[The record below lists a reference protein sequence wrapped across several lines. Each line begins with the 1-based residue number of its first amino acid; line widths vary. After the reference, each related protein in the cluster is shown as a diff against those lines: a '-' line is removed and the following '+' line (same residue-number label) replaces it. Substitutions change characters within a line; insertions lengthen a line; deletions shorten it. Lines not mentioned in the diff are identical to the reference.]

1 MKLNEDGYENLKEE
15 LTKKEGPFSRTD
27 NVMLA
32 FDLIEKGED
41 LSSGLVTKSHLINII
56 KVLCSKLDWTEEQE
70 EQEEIKTEEPAQE
83 QNEENKEVK
92 TNAKS
97 AIRNS
102 EQICKFY
109 KNGNCHYGRS
119 GKKIDKQGRMCSFS
133 HPIT

>member
-1 MKLNEDGYENLKEE
+1 
-15 LTKKEGPFSRTD
+15 
-27 NVMLA
+27 MLA
-32 FDLIEKGED
+32 LDLIEKGED

-56 KVLCSKLDWTEEQE
+56 KFLCSKLDWTEEQE
-70 EQEEIKTEEPAQE
+70 GQEEIKIEEPSQE
-83 QNEENKEVK
+83 QNEENKQVK

-97 AIRNS
+97 VIRNS

-109 KNGNCHYGRS
+109 KNDNCHNGRS